1 MSNDS
6 FPLLLLPPELKIAVE
21 WGDQI
26 RLPPPHLDQIEPAP
40 KKPSRVNLPKLLVEA
55 ALAVVAPELVQTF
68 LPVFKHYSEVATAAL
83 FGAIAIEA
91 IAYWRTYSDRLKNY
105 RLRAEKYELRLK
117 NYYAEKLAYYQRV
130 EDATDPL
137 VLHLDLRQK
146 LAPILAAIQP
156 PDGFSHDAPRGASE
170 AEFMNYLER
179 WFGGYIHEGA
189 LVRKE
194 GSDRACTADFSYID
208 KVSGLHIDIEVDEPY
223 IYGKKE
229 PIHYIG
235 KDEWRNELFNSRGW
249 PVIRFCESQI
259 ICYPDSCCKEIAKL
273 VSMVTGDKEHVAQ
286 FGDIPSLPR
295 IKRWTK
301 AEAIQMAHQL
311 YRDSYTKRSN
321 QSPDRLRKSK

>member
-26 RLPPPHLDQIEPAP
+26 RLPPPHLDQIEPPP
-40 KKPSRVNLPKLLVEA
+40 KKPSRVIWPKLFVEA
-55 ALAVVAPELVQTF
+55 ALAVVTPELVQML

-91 IAYWRTYSDRLKNY
+91 IAYWRSYSDRLKNY
-105 RLRAEKYELRLK
+105 RLRADKYELRRQK
-117 NYYAEKLAYYQRV
+117 YYAEKLAYYQRV

-170 AEFMNYLER
+170 AEFMKHLER
-179 WFGGYIHEGA
+179 WFAEYIHEGA

-273 VSMVTGDKEHVAQ
+273 VSMVTGDKEHFAK

-301 AEAIQMAHQL
+301 AEAIQMANQL
-311 YRDSYTKRSN
+311 YRDSYKKQSN
-321 QSPDRLRKSK
+321 QSPERPRKTK